1 MKANK
6 LFFYTVASLLT
17 VQSMSPDFINNVQP
31 SHGRMPASAATT
43 AKKKVVK
50 KAVTSKEMKALQDK
64 LAQLEV
70 DLHKKEDLLDQKSK
84 EIELLKNNK
93 TEEKIDAL
101 TKLIVEQKTDVD
113 KLKNDIKNSEV
124 KDVKIVNQNKTAIEV
139 VVCKSESKGEKLEA
153 DIKKLLDDKEEVLK
167 RVDGLKKENDEL
179 KLKLT
184 AAPEVKKQEIAKTEV
199 KAEVK
204 VEKEES
210 IAEDKAPVAKKSQAL
225 DKKLENSELMALM
238 SQMTTMFTTQM
249 QSQMQMQV
257 QMMNML
263 SQMQTNMM
271 PQTNP
276 YSPSL
281 YSNNFMNNYA
291 HGYPSLNDSIGSYGL
306 GMGLG
311 ISAQSSPW
319 SDYSNPYSMAPS
331 IKRQQLSAPADFGFS
346 FNQAPYAI
354 RGFDFNQAPA
364 ASQKSQQALP
374 QPELQ
379 KQQLSYSLPII
390 SA

>member
-6 LFFYTVASLLT
+6 LIFCTVASLLSI
-17 VQSMSPDFINNVQP
+17 QSMSPDLIINLQQ
-31 SHGRMPASAATT
+31 SAGRMPASAATP
-43 AKKKVVK
+43 AKKVVVK
-50 KAVTSKEMKALQDK
+50 KAVTSKEMKDLKDK

-70 DLHKKEDLLDQKSK
+70 DLKNKEILLDQKAK

-101 TKLIVEQKTDVD
+101 TKLIVEQKADVD

-124 KDVKIVNQNKTAIEV
+124 KDVKILNQNKVAVEV

-184 AAPEVKKQEIAKTEV
+184 VAAEPKAEVKKQEIAKV
-199 KAEVK
+199 DVK
-204 VEKEES
+204 VDKDTEKE
-210 IAEDKAPVAKKSQAL
+210 EDKAPVKKSQAL
-225 DKKLENSELMALM
+225 EAKSQNSELMALM
-238 SQMTTMFTTQM
+238 SQMTTMFSAQM
-249 QSQMQMQV
+249 QNQMQMQV

-271 PQTNP
+271 PQMNQ
-276 YSPSL
+276 YSPSIF
-281 YSNNFMNNYA
+281 SNSGRYFGLSDNID
-291 HGYPSLNDSIGSYGL
+291 LLGSEV
-306 GMGLG
+306 G
-311 ISAQSSPW
+311 IHSQSSPW
-319 SDYSNPYSMAPS
+319 SDYSNPYSIMPS
-331 IKRQQLSAPADFGFS
+331 MNRQQISHTSDFGFS
-346 FNQAPYAI
+346 FNQTPELI
-354 RGFDFNQAPA
+354 RGYDFNQAPA
-364 ASQKSQQALP
+364 ATQQPKQALP
-374 QPELQ
+374 QQ
-379 KQQLSYSLPII
+379 QIQRQQLPFNTII

>member
-1 MKANK
+1 MKVNK

-17 VQSMSPDFINNVQP
+17 VQSMSPDFIINVLP
-31 SHGRMPASAATT
+31 SHGRMPAAETT
-43 AKKKVVK
+43 PVKKSVAKKKVAK
-50 KAVTSKEMKALQDK
+50 KAVTSKEMESLQNK

-70 DLHKKEDLLDQKSK
+70 DLQKKEDLLDQKAK

-101 TKLIVEQKTDVD
+101 TKLIVEQKADVD
-113 KLKNDIKNSEV
+113 KLKNDIKNSEI
-124 KDVKIVNQNKTAIEV
+124 KDIKIVNQNKTAIEV

-184 AAPEVKKQEIAKTEV
+184 VTPELKKQEIV
-199 KAEVK
+199 KADVK
-204 VEKEES
+204 ADTEENA
-210 IAEDKAPVAKKSQAL
+210 AEDKAPVVKKSQAL
-225 DKKLENSELMALM
+225 DKKSENSELMALM
-238 SQMTTMFTTQM
+238 SQMTTMFSTQM
-249 QSQMQMQV
+249 QSQMQMQI
-257 QMMNML
+257 QMMNTL
-263 SQMQTNMM
+263 SQMQTSMM

-281 YSNNFMNNYA
+281 YSNNFMNNYS
-291 HGYPSLNDSIGSYGL
+291 HGYPSLSDSIGSYEL
-306 GMGLG
+306 GLG
-311 ISAQSSPW
+311 IPAQSSPW
-319 SDYSNPYSMAPS
+319 SDYSNPYSIAPS
-331 IKRQQLSAPADFGFS
+331 LKRQQLSSPTDFGFS
-346 FNQAPYAI
+346 FNQTPNAI

-364 ASQKSQQALP
+364 GTQKSQQVQP
-374 QPELQ
+374 QQHQLQ
-379 KQQLSYSLPII
+379 KQQLPFGLPII